1 MSEDLKPE
9 FGLYVTA
16 TPIGNLGDLSSRAKK
31 VLEGVDAIICEDTR
45 VTKKLLTRFG
55 IGKPLLSLHEHNE
68 TKMIPEILSKLEAG
82 QTLAMVSDAGTPL
95 ISDPGYH
102 LVRAVQDKG
111 IPVIP
116 IPGAS
121 APITALMAGGLATD
135 AFMFVGFLSAK
146 EGKKEKA
153 LEALKNTPA
162 TLIFFESPKRVVK
175 TLGSMVKVFGAER
188 EAVLARELT
197 KIHEEIVRAPL
208 AGLLETFGNRET
220 IKGEI
225 VLLVARGEE
234 EVGGDQDID
243 AVLLALLETL
253 SVNDAA
259 STLAKLTGQPKK
271 EIYQRALELKK

>member
-16 TPIGNLGDLSSRAKK
+16 TPIGNLGDLSIRALE
-31 VLEGVDAIICEDTR
+31 VLKGVDAIICEDTR

-68 TKMIPEILSKLEAG
+68 KKVIPEILSKLESG

-95 ISDPGYH
+95 ISDPGYN

-135 AFMFVGFLSAK
+135 AFMFVGFLPAK

-197 KIHEEIVRAPL
+197 KIHEEIVRATL
-208 AGLLETFGNRET
+208 ARLLETFGSRET

-234 EVGGDQDID
+234 EAGPKDID
-243 AVLLALLETL
+243 QVLLALLETL
-253 SVNDAA
+253 SMGDAA
-259 STLAKLTGQPKK
+259 AALAKLTGLPRK
-271 EIYQRALELKK
+271 EIYSRALELKK

>member
-16 TPIGNLGDLSSRAKK
+16 TPIGNLGDLSTRALQ
-31 VLEGVDAIICEDTR
+31 VLQGVDAIICEDTR
-45 VTKKLLTRFG
+45 VTGKLLTRFG
-55 IGKPLLSLHEHNE
+55 ISKPMIPCHEHNE
-68 TKMIPEILSKLEAG
+68 KKVIPEILGRLEG
-82 QTLAMVSDAGTPL
+82 GESLAMVTDAGTPL
-95 ISDPGYH
+95 ISDPGYN
-102 LVRAVQDKG
+102 LVRAAQDKG

-121 APITALMAGGLATD
+121 APIAALQASGLATD
-135 AFMFVGFLSAK
+135 AFLFAGFLPPK

-153 LEALKNTPA
+153 LEGYKNTQA

-175 TLGSMVKVFGAER
+175 TLGSMIKVFGAER

-208 AGLLETFGNRET
+208 GELLETFKARET

-225 VLLVARGEE
+225 VLLVARGGEE
-234 EVGGDQDID
+234 QSGPTDID
-243 AVLLALLETL
+243 EVLLALLETL
-253 SVNDAA
+253 SVGDAA
-259 STLAKLTGQPKK
+259 SMLSKLTGQPRK
-271 EIYQRALELKK
+271 EIYSRALELKK

>member
-16 TPIGNLGDLSSRAKK
+16 TPIGNLGDLSIRAKK

-55 IGKPLLSLHEHNE
+55 IGKPLLRLHEHNE
-68 TKMIPEILSKLEAG
+68 NKVIPEILGKLERG
-82 QTLAMVSDAGTPL
+82 ESLAMVSDAGTPL

-102 LVRAVQDKG
+102 LVRAAQDKG

-116 IPGAS
+116 IPGPS
-121 APITALMAGGLATD
+121 APITALMASGLATD
-135 AFMFVGFLSAK
+135 AFMFVGFLPAK

-175 TLGSMVKVFGAER
+175 TLGSMVKFFGAER

-208 AGLLETFGNRET
+208 ARLLKTFGSRET

-225 VLLVARGEE
+225 VLLVARGVEDNS
-234 EVGGDQDID
+234 GPKDID
-243 AVLLALLETL
+243 EVLLALLETL

-271 EIYQRALELKK
+271 EIYSRALELKK